1 MVENE
6 PDNMQVVLQK
16 WQRTR
21 RIQRK
26 NINKLFDRAESYVN
40 LNPRT
45 TTESIE
51 IKARCVLESL
61 RDLEITN
68 IECDREIQKLT
79 TDETELDLT
88 NIEKFTYLRSLL
100 NKTASQAIE
109 GFPLTADNYAAAW
122 RLLNERFGNEQ
133 IIISSH
139 MNKILNINPVYSPN
153 VRSLR
158 ELYDNVESNMRALEN
173 LGVSYEQFGSLL
185 IRIIL
190 EKLPNMIKL
199 QISRKLESDNWNI
212 QDFLDCVN

>member
-6 PDNMQVVLQK
+6 PDDMQVVLQK

-68 IECDREIQKLT
+68 IECDREIQKLI
-79 TDETELDLT
+79 TDETELER
-88 NIEKFTYLRSLL
+88 N
-100 NKTASQAIE
+100 SQ
-109 GFPLTADNYAAAW
+109 
-122 RLLNERFGNEQ
+122 
-133 IIISSH
+133 
-139 MNKILNINPVYSPN
+139 
-153 VRSLR
+153 
-158 ELYDNVESNMRALEN
+158 ES
-173 LGVSYEQFGSLL
+173 
-185 IRIIL
+185 
-190 EKLPNMIKL
+190 
-199 QISRKLESDNWNI
+199 
-212 QDFLDCVN
+212 